1 MSDDRTPKA
10 SNMQNMTIMSGG
22 TRANQ
27 TQNQTNLSFTY
38 QDLNN
43 NKINLKDMLPTKN
56 ELEDPD
62 GKLLIRKDPKEMIV
76 EMDQKI

>member
-56 ELEDPD
+56 ELQDPD
-62 GKLLIRKDPKEMIV
+62 GKLLIRKDPKELIV
-76 EMDQKI
+76 DMDQKI